1 MQGENFHGKTE
12 CQNNPNTMQKP
23 ISTAK
28 AFTPCVSVW
37 VITYNHAGYIGQCLD
52 SILMQKTD
60 FTFEICLGEDDSSDG
75 TREICQAYAKKY
87 PDIIRLFLRDRNDP
101 GRHGCEGVW
110 QFNFIETFRACRGKY
125 IAMCDGDDFWT
136 DPMKLQKQVDFLE
149 RHPDC
154 SGCFH
159 KISTVDETGQILAPD
174 MGYPPRRQDRYT
186 LDYLL
191 QYSNFSPMFSVVF
204 RNHPDA
210 APDWIKKAPFGDMI
224 VHAGNLRHGDY
235 GFIDQVMGSYRIHHG
250 GLASGTS
257 RLHNVKAALA
267 VYRLIGRHM
276 DVADRPGFHVGIRAL
291 KLSYL
296 AEWMMQK
303 IVPGNAKQWLDKVY
317 GTKIRSRIRRFLF

>member
-1 MQGENFHGKTE
+1 MQN
-12 CQNNPNTMQKP
+12 P
-23 ISTAK
+23 ISTDK

-159 KISTVDETGQILAPD
+159 KISTVDENGQILAPD
-174 MGYPPRRQDRYT
+174 MGYPPRRQDRYS

-235 GFIDQVMGSYRIHHG
+235 GFIDQVMGCYRIHSG
-250 GLASGTS
+250 GLASGVS
-257 RLHNVKAALA
+257 RLKNVRVTLD
-267 VYRLIGRHM
+267 VYQMMGRHYGLTR
-276 DVADRPGFHVGIRAL
+276 RPAFHKGMRAL
-291 KLSYL
+291 QFSYL
-296 AEWMMQK
+296 AEWLMHK
-303 IVPGNAKQWLDKVY
+303 ILPDTMKELFDKDY
-317 GTKIRSRIRRFLF
+317 GVKIRAFIRNRFF